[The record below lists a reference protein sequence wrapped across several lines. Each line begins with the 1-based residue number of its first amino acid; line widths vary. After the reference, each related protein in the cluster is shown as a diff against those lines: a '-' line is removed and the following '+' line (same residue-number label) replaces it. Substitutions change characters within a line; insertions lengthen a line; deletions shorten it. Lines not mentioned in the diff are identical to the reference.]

1 MESTIDR
8 HKIGEMTVKEECRCG
23 ILRKVKRFL
32 LIMHLV
38 PSVFGKKD
46 KSNQMVQN
54 LFFYGFFSLFYAF
67 FKYLFSYSKLFLTLA
82 KEESFP
88 FL

>member
-46 KSNQMVQN
+46 KSNEMVQN
-54 LFFYGFFSLFYAF
+54 LFFYGFFLFIM
-67 FKYLFSYSKLFLTLA
+67 LFLST
-82 KEESFP
+82 F
-88 FL
+88 FLIQNYFLL